1 MLMRNLPKNTVCYNC
16 ARTERGCVI
25 ADFLITLNRL
35 VTNLTL
41 VVTFSLW
48 AYLIIRARGIAVAR
62 ALMVLLFGVVTTV
75 TADVLVRQAK
85 DSMILELILRGS
97 WLGIMLVPAGML
109 DMALALAA
117 QLRVAAARFWV
128 VTINYVVAVAIAL
141 IAMTTDYVVSMPLRA
156 VLVPTLS
163 PQLFFAVIAVYVFTV
178 VTIGW
183 ILLWRVRAAALTP
196 ALRRRLA
203 YMIAGWYGSLL
214 LSFPVLSLLP
224 SAYMLPDRV
233 SLGLATLAAP
243 IAAIFMLMTA
253 YSATFVGSAQ
263 PDRIIKHDF
272 MRWWLYG
279 PFVGVTIVL
288 FLQVVPIFARIS
300 RIPEETWA
308 VFGIMTMTVIMPLL
322 INVIRPYIDM
332 LVYAG
337 DEEEMASLRSLPRN
351 TFTQNDLRRLLENS
365 LTVICGAVRSE
376 SAFVAAPDEFGGY
389 AVKMSVGPRRR
400 LRRFFEY
407 MPLERLFQEVEAPGQ
422 AQPLYRDEYTL
433 YQLKDPDQRI
443 VGVLGIQHHAIDLSE
458 DVQKLIHTLTNQIEH
473 ALVMVLMQ
481 QRLLDTLR
489 TMGPEMSTLRQ
500 LSSRIEQA
508 TPEALQQ
515 LEDDVALMPEF
526 THLVRDALAHYWGG
540 PKLADSPLVGLRS
553 VKSVIDAQGGSST
566 KALQSVLRQA
576 IDKMRPDESLP
587 STANEWMLYN
597 ILEMRFLQ
605 GRKIRDTANR
615 LALSESDLYRK
626 QRVAIDEVA
635 RQLAIMEEHINK

>member
-1 MLMRNLPKNTVCYNC
+1 M
-16 ARTERGCVI
+16 I
-25 ADFLITLNRL
+25 ADFLIILNRL

-75 TADVLVRQAK
+75 TADVLVRQAR
-85 DSMILELILRGS
+85 DSFILEIILRGS
-97 WLGIMLVPAGML
+97 WLGIMLVPAGL
-109 DMALALAA
+109 FDMAYALAV
-117 QLRVAAARFWV
+117 QLRITV
-128 VTINYVVAVAIAL
+128 VRVWLVTLNYLIAIAFAL
-141 IAMTTDYVVSMPLRA
+141 IAMATDLVISMPLRTA
-156 VLVPTLS
+156 LVPTLS
-163 PQLFFAVIAVYVFTV
+163 PQALFAVVAVYAFAL
-178 VTIGW
+178 VTMAW
-183 ILLWRVRAAALTP
+183 VLLWRVRAAALTP
-196 ALRRRLA
+196 ALRRRLG

-224 SAYMLPDRV
+224 SEYMLPEQIG
-233 SLGLATLAAP
+233 LGLATLAAP
-243 IAAIFMLMTA
+243 VAAIFMLMTA
-253 YSATFVGSAQ
+253 YSATFVGSTQ

-279 PFVGVTIVL
+279 PFVGVTIIL
-288 FLQVVPIFARIS
+288 FLQVVPVFARIS
-300 RIPEETWA
+300 RLPEETWA
-308 VFGIMTMTVIMPLL
+308 VFGIMTMTVIMPML
-322 INVIRPYIDM
+322 ISVIRPYVDM

-365 LTVICGAVRSE
+365 LTVMCGAVRSD

-389 AVKMSVGPRRR
+389 AVKMSIGPRRR
-400 LRRFFEY
+400 IRRFFEQL
-407 MPLERLFQEVEAPGQ
+407 PIERLFAEMEHIDGVEP
-422 AQPLYRDEYTL
+422 RFVEDYTL
-433 YQLKDPDQRI
+433 YPLRDPEQRI
-443 VGVLGIQHHAIDLSE
+443 VGVLGINQQVSAMNDE
-458 DVQKLIHTLTNQIEH
+458 VQQLIYTFTNQIEH

-508 TPEALQQ
+508 TPEALQS

-540 PKLADSPLVGLRS
+540 PKLSDSPLLGLRS
-553 VKSVIDAQGGSST
+553 VKNLLDAQGGSST

-576 IDKMRPDESLP
+576 IDNMRPDESLP

-635 RQLAIMEEHINK
+635 RQLALMEEQLHKKG

>member
-1 MLMRNLPKNTVCYNC
+1 ML
-16 ARTERGCVI
+16 
-25 ADFLITLNRL
+25 ADYLLIINRL
-35 VTNLTL
+35 VTNITL

-48 AYLIIRARGIAVAR
+48 AYLIIRSRGIAVSR

-75 TADVLVRQAK
+75 TSDVLVRQAK
-85 DSMILELILRGS
+85 DSLILEIILRGS
-97 WLGIMLVPAGML
+97 WIGIMLVPAGMF
-109 DMALALAA
+109 DMALALAV
-117 QLRVAAARFWV
+117 QLRVVPKRLWV
-128 VTINYVVAVAIAL
+128 IVTNYVIVAVVATIAIFTDWL
-141 IAMTTDYVVSMPLRA
+141 ISMPLRS

-163 PQLFFAVIAVYVFTV
+163 PQPLFAIIAVYSFALITV
-178 VTIGW
+178 AW
-183 ILLWRVRAAALTP
+183 IILWRVRVAALTP
-196 ALRRRLA
+196 SLRRRLG
-203 YMIAGWYGSLL
+203 YMIAGWYGAIM

-224 SAYMLPDRV
+224 AAYMLPEQIG
-233 SLGLATLAAP
+233 LGLATLAAP
-243 IAAIFMLMTA
+243 VAAIFMLVTV
-253 YSATFVGSAQ
+253 YSAMFVGSSQ

-279 PFVGVTIVL
+279 PFIGISIVL
-288 FLQVVPIFARIS
+288 FLQIVPVFARIS
-300 RIPEETWA
+300 RLPEETWA
-308 VFGIMTMTVIMPLL
+308 VFGIMTMTVMMPM
-322 INVIRPYIDM
+322 IVSVIRPYLDL

-365 LTVICGAVRSE
+365 LTVMCGAVHSE
-376 SAFVAAPDEFGGY
+376 SAFVAAPDDFGGY

-400 LRRFFEY
+400 LRKLFDQL
-407 MPLERLFQEVEAPGQ
+407 PLERLFYEVTTQ
-422 AQPLYRDEYTL
+422 NHAQPIYIHEYTL

-443 VGVLGIQHHAIDLSE
+443 VGVLGIHHQAEGMSD
-458 DVQKLIHTLTNQIEH
+458 DVQQLIHTLTNQIEH

-508 TPEALQQ
+508 TPEALQS

-526 THLVRDALAHYWGG
+526 THLVRDALNHYWGG
-540 PKLADSPLVGLRS
+540 PKLSDSPLLGLKS
-553 VKSVIDAQGGSST
+553 VKTTIDAQGGSST

-576 IDKMRPDESLP
+576 IANLRPDDSLP

-605 GRKIRDTANR
+605 GRKIRDTAQR

-626 QRVAIDEVA
+626 QRIAIDEVA
-635 RQLAIMEEHINK
+635 RQLALMEEHAHKSN

>member
-1 MLMRNLPKNTVCYNC
+1 ML
-16 ARTERGCVI
+16 
-25 ADFLITLNRL
+25 ADYLLIINRI
-35 VTNLTL
+35 VTNITL
-41 VVTFSLW
+41 VVSFSLW
-48 AYLIIRARGIAVAR
+48 AYLIIRSRGIAVSR

-85 DSMILELILRGS
+85 DSFILEIILRGS
-97 WLGIMLVPAGML
+97 WFGIMLVPAGMI
-109 DMALALAA
+109 DMVLALAA
-117 QLRVAAARFWV
+117 QLRVLPKRTWVIVANYAVVVV
-128 VTINYVVAVAIAL
+128 VTVIAVSTDWL
-141 IAMTTDYVVSMPLRA
+141 ISMPLRS

-163 PQLFFAVIAVYVFTV
+163 PQPLFAVIAVYAFALVTV
-178 VTIGW
+178 AW
-183 ILLWRVRAAALTP
+183 IILWRVRAAALTP
-196 ALRRRLA
+196 SLRRRLG
-203 YMIAGWYGSLL
+203 YMIVGWYGAIL

-224 SAYMLPDRV
+224 SAYMLPEQIG
-233 SLGLATLAAP
+233 LGLATLAAP
-243 IAAIFMLMTA
+243 VAAIFMMVTV
-253 YSATFVGSAQ
+253 YSAMFVGSSQ

-272 MRWWLYG
+272 LRWWLYG
-279 PFVGVTIVL
+279 PFVGISIVL
-288 FLQVVPIFARIS
+288 FLQTVPVFARLS
-300 RIPEETWA
+300 RLPEETWA
-308 VFGIMTMTVIMPLL
+308 VFGIMTMTVIMPMLVGL
-322 INVIRPYIDM
+322 IRPYLDV

-365 LTVICGAVRSE
+365 LTVICGAVRSD

-400 LRRFFEY
+400 LRKLFEQL
-407 MPLERLFQEVEAPGQ
+407 PLERLFYEVGVHDHTHLQ
-422 AQPLYRDEYTL
+422 QIHEYTL
-433 YQLKDPDQRI
+433 YQLKDPDQRL
-443 VGVLGIQHHAIDLSE
+443 VGILGISNQPKGLTDE
-458 DVQKLIHTLTNQIEH
+458 VQQLIYTLTNQIEH

-508 TPEALQQ
+508 TPEALQS

-526 THLVRDALAHYWGG
+526 THLVRDALNHYWGG
-540 PKLADSPLVGLRS
+540 PKLSDSPLLGLKS
-553 VKSVIDAQGGSST
+553 VKTHIDLQGGSST
-566 KALQSVLRQA
+566 KALQAVLRQA
-576 IDKMRPDESLP
+576 IDNLRPDDSLP

-605 GRKIRDTANR
+605 GRKIRDTAQR

-635 RQLAIMEEHINK
+635 RQLTLMEEYADKSS

>member
-1 MLMRNLPKNTVCYNC
+1 MLADYL
-16 ARTERGCVI
+16 VI
-25 ADFLITLNRL
+25 INRL
-35 VTNLTL
+35 VTNITL

-48 AYLIIRARGIAVAR
+48 AYLIIRSRGIAVAR

-85 DSMILELILRGS
+85 DSLILEIILRGS

-109 DMALALAA
+109 DMVLALAA
-117 QLRVAAARFWV
+117 QLQV
-128 VTINYVVAVAIAL
+128 VTKRLWIVILNYFIVAVIAG
-141 IAMTTDYVVSMPLRA
+141 IAATTDWLISMPLRS
-156 VLVPTLS
+156 VLVPTLT
-163 PQLFFAVIAVYVFTV
+163 PQPLFAVVAVYAFAIVTV
-178 VTIGW
+178 AW
-183 ILLWRVRAAALTP
+183 IILWRVRAAALTP
-196 ALRRRLA
+196 SLRRRLG

-224 SAYMLPDRV
+224 SAYMLPEQV
-233 SLGLATLAAP
+233 GLGLATLAAP
-243 IAAIFMLMTA
+243 VAAVFMLMTV
-253 YSATFVGSAQ
+253 YSATFVGSTQ

-272 MRWWLYG
+272 LRWWLYG
-279 PFVGVTIVL
+279 PFVGISIVL
-288 FLQVVPIFARIS
+288 FLQTVPVFARIS
-300 RIPEETWA
+300 KLPEETWA
-308 VFGIMTMTVIMPLL
+308 VFGIMSMTVVMPLL
-322 INVIRPYIDM
+322 ISLIRPYIDM

-376 SAFVAAPDEFGGY
+376 TAFVAAPDEFGGY

-400 LRRFFEY
+400 LRKLFEQL
-407 MPLERLFQEVEAPGQ
+407 PLERLFFEVESDGAT
-422 AQPLYRDEYTL
+422 QPLYLHDFTL
-433 YQLKDPDQRI
+433 YQLKDPDQRT
-443 VGVLGIQHHAIDLSE
+443 VGVLGIHQNTTEMSDA
-458 DVQKLIHTLTNQIEH
+458 VQQLIHTLTNQIEH

-508 TPEALQQ
+508 TPEALQS
-515 LEDDVALMPEF
+515 LEDEVALMPEF
-526 THLVRDALAHYWGG
+526 THLVRDALNHYWGG
-540 PKLADSPLVGLRS
+540 PKLSDSPLLGLRS
-553 VKSVIDAQGGSST
+553 VKNVLDQQGGSST
-566 KALQSVLRQA
+566 KALQVVLRQA
-576 IDKMRPDESLP
+576 IDNLRPEHSLP

-605 GRKIRDTANR
+605 GRKIRETAQR

-635 RQLAIMEEHINK
+635 RQLALMEEHVDKAN

>member
-1 MLMRNLPKNTVCYNC
+1 MGYAIIAHEEK
-16 ARTERGCVI
+16 EGCVL
-25 ADFLITLNRL
+25 AEYLLIVNRL
-35 VTNLTL
+35 VTNITL

-48 AYLIIRARGIAVAR
+48 AYLIIRSRGIAVAR

-75 TADVLVRQAK
+75 TADVLIRQAR
-85 DSMILELILRGS
+85 DSLILEIILRGS

-117 QLRVAAARFWV
+117 QLRVLPKRLWV
-128 VTINYVVAVAIAL
+128 IVANYVVVAVVAIIAVATDWL
-141 IAMTTDYVVSMPLRA
+141 ISMPLRS
-156 VLVPTLS
+156 VLVPTLT
-163 PQLFFAVIAVYVFTV
+163 PQPLFAIVAVYAFALVTV
-178 VTIGW
+178 AW
-183 ILLWRVRAAALTP
+183 IILWRVRAAALTP
-196 ALRRRLA
+196 SLRRRLG
-203 YMIAGWYGSLL
+203 YMIAGWYGAVL

-224 SAYMLPDRV
+224 SAYMLPEQV
-233 SLGLATLAAP
+233 GLGLATLAAP
-243 IAAIFMLMTA
+243 IAAIFMLVTV
-253 YSATFVGSAQ
+253 YSATFVGSSQ

-272 MRWWLYG
+272 LRWWLYG
-279 PFVGVTIVL
+279 PFVGVSIVL
-288 FLQVVPIFARIS
+288 FLQTVPVFARIS
-300 RIPEETWA
+300 RLPEETWA
-308 VFGIMTMTVIMPLL
+308 VFGIMTMTVIMPIIVSL
-322 INVIRPYIDM
+322 IRPYLDV

-365 LTVICGAVRSE
+365 LTVMCGAVRSE

-400 LRRFFEY
+400 LRKLFEQL
-407 MPLERLFQEVEAPGQ
+407 PLEGLFYELERHDH
-422 AQPLYRDEYTL
+422 AQPMYVHEYTL
-433 YQLKDPDQRI
+433 FQLKDPDQRV
-443 VGVLGIQHHAIDLSE
+443 VGVLGIQQHTTGLTDE
-458 DVQKLIHTLTNQIEH
+458 VQQLIHTLTNQIEH

-508 TPEALQQ
+508 TPEALQS

-526 THLVRDALAHYWGG
+526 THLVRDALNHYWGG
-540 PKLADSPLVGLRS
+540 PKLSDSPLLGLKS
-553 VKSVIDAQGGSST
+553 VKNIIEAQGGSST

-576 IDKMRPDESLP
+576 IDNLRPDDSLP

-597 ILEMRFLQ
+597 ILELRFLQ
-605 GRKIRDTANR
+605 GRKIRDTAHR

-635 RQLAIMEEHINK
+635 RQLSLMEEHVDKSA

>member
-1 MLMRNLPKNTVCYNC
+1 ML
-16 ARTERGCVI
+16 
-25 ADFLITLNRL
+25 ADYLLIINRL
-35 VTNLTL
+35 VTNITL

-48 AYLIIRARGIAVAR
+48 AYLIIRSRGIAVSR

-85 DSMILELILRGS
+85 DSLILEIILRGS
-97 WLGIMLVPAGML
+97 WLGIMLVPAGMI

-117 QLRVAAARFWV
+117 QLRVLPKRTWV
-128 VTINYVVAVAIAL
+128 IVTNYAVVAVVTL
-141 IAMTTDYVVSMPLRA
+141 IAVSTDWLISMPLRS

-163 PQLFFAVIAVYVFTV
+163 PQPLFAVIAVYAFALVTV
-178 VTIGW
+178 AW

-196 ALRRRLA
+196 SLRRRLG
-203 YMIAGWYGSLL
+203 YMIAGWYGAIL

-224 SAYMLPDRV
+224 SAYMLPEQIG
-233 SLGLATLAAP
+233 LGLATLAAP
-243 IAAIFMLMTA
+243 VAAIFMLVTV
-253 YSATFVGSAQ
+253 YSAMFVGSSQ

-272 MRWWLYG
+272 LRWWLYG
-279 PFVGVTIVL
+279 PFIGISIVL
-288 FLQVVPIFARIS
+288 FLQTVPVFARIS
-300 RIPEETWA
+300 RLPEETWA
-308 VFGIMTMTVIMPLL
+308 VFGIMTMTVIMPILVGL
-322 INVIRPYIDM
+322 IRPYLDV

-365 LTVICGAVRSE
+365 LTVICGAVRSD

-400 LRRFFEY
+400 LRKLFEQL
-407 MPLERLFQEVEAPGQ
+407 PLERLFYEVGEHDH
-422 AQPLYRDEYTL
+422 AQLQQIHEYTM

-443 VGVLGIQHHAIDLSE
+443 VGILGISNQPTGLSDE
-458 DVQKLIHTLTNQIEH
+458 VQQLIHTLTNQIEH

-508 TPEALQQ
+508 TPEALQS

-526 THLVRDALAHYWGG
+526 THLVRDALNHYWGG
-540 PKLADSPLVGLRS
+540 PKLSDSPLLGLKS
-553 VKSVIDAQGGSST
+553 VKTQIDMQGGSST

-576 IDKMRPDESLP
+576 IANLRPDDSLP

-605 GRKIRDTANR
+605 GRKIRDTAQR

-635 RQLAIMEEHINK
+635 RQLALMEEHVEKAS